1 MVDNQSDENLLGAFV
16 KSGDELAFRKL
27 AERYSG
33 LIFHTAMRT
42 LNERALAEDVSQR
55 VLVVLAKKAARVATG
70 NAPLP
75 AWLHRTTLL
84 EARSARRSESR
95 HHRKK
100 EALMNAPTDHS
111 RREDSAWKEALP
123 YLDAAIDKLPDA
135 DRYVLLLHFANE
147 MTFPQI
153 AREVGKSAAAVQKQ
167 SRRALESLRRVLG
180 RRGVSLSIGLL
191 TAGLTAEMSKAAPV
205 IALPA
210 LSSIPSLKTTAS
222 TLVVKKSTTLA
233 IGATLLLCSV
243 PLARQQSS
251 IRELESALRN
261 PTDSTLP
268 LQASTG
274 RTSSRRLSLPEQLAR
289 DLGAKETDVPR
300 YRGAVDY
307 LEGLDDEVLISLI
320 KETAESSLNTKALRL
335 VIGSALDAIADRDLE
350 TGRLRD
356 PEAALNALMDHLP
369 VETIATIE
377 QGGSRITYYLRSF
390 SENDGAGA
398 LAWFHTHFAQIQAVA
413 GLRRGSAEQFENRI
427 RMNLSYGLIFSAPAD
442 AIKILQ
448 PLPRQEIIWE
458 FDQFVRSVEPSLR
471 KDASGFIRV
480 TRGLLPE
487 NDAIDV
493 ISGLTLV
500 SYDYKLDYLRN
511 VDILLGKYEFSPSES
526 EAILKRA
533 GVRSLESGSRS
544 AGGLEKAI
552 PEYMEWLATHS
563 HDEMDARVGEA
574 LGTAVLSWSQSKEPI
589 YKAMLNYQALGL
601 NENAL
606 IALLNTAASK
616 FEMEKVETLVG
627 LLSDEEA
634 AARIIEQVKPPETR

>member
-222 TLVVKKSTTLA
+222 TLVVKKSTTIA

-320 KETAESSLNTKALRL
+320 KETAESSLNTEALRL
-335 VIGSALDAIADRDLE
+335 VIWSALEAIADQDLE

-377 QGGSRITYYLRSF
+377 QGGGSIAYYLRSF

-413 GLRRGSAEQFENRI
+413 RLQRGSAEQFENQI

-448 PLPRQEIIWE
+448 PLPRQEIIRE
-458 FDQFVRSVEPSLR
+458 FGQLVPSVQTSLR
-471 KDASGFIRV
+471 EDASGFIRV

-500 SYDYKLDYLRN
+500 YYDYNLDYLRN

-533 GVRSLESGSRS
+533 GVRSLESGSGY

>member
-335 VIGSALDAIADRDLE
+335 VIWSALEAIADQDLE

-377 QGGSRITYYLRSF
+377 QGGSSIAYYLRSF

-413 GLRRGSAEQFENRI
+413 RLQRGSAEQFENQI

-448 PLPRQEIIWE
+448 PLPRQEIIRE
-458 FDQFVRSVEPSLR
+458 FGQLVGSVRTSLR
-471 KDASGFIRV
+471 EDASGFIRV

-487 NDAIDV
+487 NDAIDL

-552 PEYMEWLATHS
+552 PEYMEWLSTHS

>member
-180 RRGVSLSIGLL
+180 RRGVSLSMGLL

-222 TLVVKKSTTLA
+222 TLVVKKSTTIA

-307 LEGLDDEVLISLI
+307 LEGLDNEVLISLI

-335 VIGSALDAIADRDLE
+335 VIWSALEAIADQDLE

-413 GLRRGSAEQFENRI
+413 RLQRGSAEQFENQI

-448 PLPRQEIIWE
+448 PLPRQEIIRE
-458 FDQFVRSVEPSLR
+458 FGQLVGSVRTSLR
-471 KDASGFIRV
+471 EDASGFIRV

-487 NDAIDV
+487 NDAIDL